1 MKAYQNKKTGVI
13 LHKETYNSL
22 SYTEQMDYTKIEI
35 PEQSK
40 GTDLSSVLISG
51 AVGYATGSFLLGGLL
66 GGSFEG
72 GIAGDLLEG
81 GGLFD

>member
-1 MKAYQNKKTGVI
+1 MKAYQNKKTGV
-13 LHKETYNSL
+13 LLRKETYNSL
-22 SYTEQMDYTKIEI
+22 TYSEQLDYVKVEI

-40 GTDLSSVLISG
+40 SSDLTDVLLSG
-51 AVGYATGSFLLGGLL
+51 AIGYATGSALLGGFL